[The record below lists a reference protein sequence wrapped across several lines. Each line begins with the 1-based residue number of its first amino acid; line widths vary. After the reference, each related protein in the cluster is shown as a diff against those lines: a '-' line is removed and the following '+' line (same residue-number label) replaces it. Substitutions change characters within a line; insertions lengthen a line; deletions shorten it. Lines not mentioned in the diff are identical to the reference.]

1 MVGRNPDDLSALTDQ
16 PRMTKQAGEKDR
28 PGTIT
33 CCARTGI
40 TRKPIGNR
48 PLCTEVRT
56 LQTLAYVCKCF
67 FALQHFTCH
76 ASAALCCIQPAR
88 FRVSGRQTVREH
100 DRRACRHSW
109 ARSPRL
115 PDDLMNSLTD
125 AFDFDAGPRRT
136 DVKPDKL
143 PPLENNRLFEI
154 TLEPEQG
161 RLSVVRPAPSFSSAG
176 LSR

>member
-1 MVGRNPDDLSALTDQ
+1 
-16 PRMTKQAGEKDR
+16 
-28 PGTIT
+28 
-33 CCARTGI
+33 
-40 TRKPIGNR
+40 
-48 PLCTEVRT
+48 
-56 LQTLAYVCKCF
+56 
-67 FALQHFTCH
+67 
-76 ASAALCCIQPAR
+76 
-88 FRVSGRQTVREH
+88 
-100 DRRACRHSW
+100 
-109 ARSPRL
+109 
-115 PDDLMNSLTD
+115 MNSLTD